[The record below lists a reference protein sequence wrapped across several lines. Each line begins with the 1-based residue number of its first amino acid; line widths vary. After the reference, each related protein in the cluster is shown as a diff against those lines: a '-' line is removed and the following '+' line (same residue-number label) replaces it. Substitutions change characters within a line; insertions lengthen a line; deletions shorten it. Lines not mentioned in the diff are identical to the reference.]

1 MKLSF
6 LTVWSLAQYLTN
18 YTTKY
23 LTKKFNYFGEVWT
36 AMGEVFIRPSQ
47 YPKLS
52 SEPESLGQFWP
63 LGLKFDS
70 PDLG

>member
-1 MKLSF
+1 
-6 LTVWSLAQYLTN
+6 
-18 YTTKY
+18 
-23 LTKKFNYFGEVWT
+23 
-36 AMGEVFIRPSQ
+36 MGEVFIRPSQ